1 MERKKRTHTQELYS
15 SFLFIRLDPK
25 FRLLMSNERITAKQ
39 EFENFA
45 ASCQEKLFLRTY
57 SLIGTR
63 SDCDILFWRISPDA
77 NVLQE
82 TCAHMF
88 SSGIGKFFI
97 PVHSFLGFFRLPESQ
112 IPSEAEGDSVLKE
125 IFGKFKFLLL
135 HPVVRAHS
143 WHNLSSL
150 QQQKLLDEHNSV
162 LSGHA
167 GVHEHIF
174 QSCGLDDQDMTVIK
188 ESDNLDELAA
198 VSQKLRGLKIM
209 AFILR
214 DTPRCLCLGKDL
226 RDILD
231 AMG

>member
-1 MERKKRTHTQELYS
+1 MEQKKSTHTSPKAEELYS

-57 SLIGTR
+57 SLIGMR

-97 PVHSFLGFFRLPESQ
+97 PVHSFLGFFRLPES
-112 IPSEAEGDSVLKE
+112 AEDDSDLKE
-125 IFGKFKFLLL
+125 MFGKFKFLLL
-135 HPVVRAHS
+135 HPVVRTHS
-143 WHNLSSL
+143 WHNLSGL

-162 LSGHA
+162 LSGYA

-198 VSQKLRGLKIM
+198 VSKKLRNLKIM

-231 AMG
+231 ALG